1 MPSPESAK
9 ALRTG
14 GLDRHT
20 LEREV
25 QDPREGGTHLGASR
39 SDRGTFAQ
47 DRDVAR
53 SGRVT
58 GVGDQRDDTTQELE
72 PADPFERRV
81 RVGEMLPDVAEG
93 RRPEER
99 VGDRV
104 TDRVAV
110 GMPDQAGLVVE
121 PDAAEPERT

>member
-1 MPSPESAK
+1 MPSPESAE
-9 ALRTG
+9 ALRPG
-14 GLDRHT
+14 GLHRHA

-25 QDPREGGTHLGASR
+25 QDPREGGAHLVASR
-39 SDRGTFAQ
+39 GDRGTFAQ

-53 SGRVT
+53 SGRVP
-58 GVGDQRDDTTQELE
+58 GVGDQRDDTPQELE
-72 PADPFERRV
+72 PADPFERRI
-81 RVGEMLPDVAEG
+81 RVGEMLPDVAER
-93 RRPEER
+93 RRPEQR

-110 GMPDQAGLVVE
+110 GMPDQAGLAVE